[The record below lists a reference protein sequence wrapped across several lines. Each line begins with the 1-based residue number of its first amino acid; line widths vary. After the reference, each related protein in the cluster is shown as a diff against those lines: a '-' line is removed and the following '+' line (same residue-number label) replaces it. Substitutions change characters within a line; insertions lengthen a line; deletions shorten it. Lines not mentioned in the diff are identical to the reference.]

1 MLFTRFLVA
10 LKAGLIGELAYR
22 CLHLGDLALCAID
35 LTNRIIRQRQIIK
48 RIISLLRE
56 SAT

>member
-22 CLHLGDLALCAID
+22 CLHLGGSSAL
-35 LTNRIIRQRQIIK
+35 RQRLNK
-48 RIISLLRE
+48 
-56 SAT
+56 